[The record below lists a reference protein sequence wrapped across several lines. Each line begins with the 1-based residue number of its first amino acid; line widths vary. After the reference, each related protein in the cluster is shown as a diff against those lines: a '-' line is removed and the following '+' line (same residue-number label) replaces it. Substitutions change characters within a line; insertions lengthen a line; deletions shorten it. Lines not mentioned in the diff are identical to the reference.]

1 MGLELQYL
9 ALPELKGCRP
19 YACLLLTLPEARC
32 SPSRR

>member
-1 MGLELQYL
+1 MRLELRYL
-9 ALPELKGCRP
+9 VLPELKGHSP